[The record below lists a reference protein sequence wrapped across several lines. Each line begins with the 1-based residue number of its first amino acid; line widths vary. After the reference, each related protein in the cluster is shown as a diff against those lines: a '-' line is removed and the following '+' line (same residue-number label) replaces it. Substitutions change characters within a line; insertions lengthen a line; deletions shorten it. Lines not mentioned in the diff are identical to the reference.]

1 MKQVFFG
8 LIALNLCYLLFQQ
21 MSTAG
26 EVAAGI
32 PVGSESLETLEAPRT
47 QTSKDTPALA
57 FAPAALTTASLTEPA
72 VLTVEKAAPVVA
84 PDAQA
89 DEKADEPAAQV
100 VASRDAQPTSECV
113 IAGPFPSRSSGQ
125 EFVSQLASSGIEGQ
139 LQPRDVAVLPD
150 YMVYVGPESSEAEA
164 RAVEAGFKLRQM
176 DSHIISVGAL
186 QNAISLGVFSRGP
199 LAQGLRQQLEDDGYT
214 AQIAIITRNRK
225 GFQVLTQL
233 PQRLRAKLVVADT
246 PMIDCPQ
253 EIAQR

>member
-26 EVAAGI
+26 EVAPGI
-32 PVGSESLETLEAPRT
+32 RVGPESLELLEASRE
-47 QTSKDTPALA
+47 QASEDTPAPA
-57 FAPAALTTASLTEPA
+57 FAPAAIASASLAGAVVEPA
-72 VLTVEKAAPVVA
+72 VLTVEKADEEAN
-84 PDAQA
+84 
-89 DEKADEPAAQV
+89 EKADKTAAQV
-100 VASRDAQPTSECV
+100 VASPDAQPTSECV

-125 EFVSQLASSGIEGQ
+125 EFVSQLASTGIDAQ

-199 LAQGLRQQLEDDGYT
+199 LAQSLRQQLEDDGYT
-214 AQIAIITRNRK
+214 AQIAIITRNRT
-225 GFQVLTQL
+225 GFQVLTSL
-233 PQRLRAKLVVADT
+233 PQRLRAKLVAADT